1 MNRLFLQVKLENRR
15 ESRKATPFKIVYFK
29 PSKSCCARLSILLL
43 FLFGVLDYFVGI
55 QIKLQEKDYFDTFKY
70 PIFGNI
76 SIYIDELQKGLKP
89 SVTPYMNHNY
99 TFFISNSHTCDK
111 TKEPNKLQLQ
121 EDQNKSSKLELAI
134 LVKSAVSNVEQ
145 RNVIRK
151 TWGDEKQLKRLV
163 TIHTVFL
170 LGYPGDENAQNKL
183 LEENSKFH
191 DLVQGDFTDT
201 YFNNTIK
208 TLMGFQWASI
218 FCEKSNYYLFVDDD
232 YYISVKNLI
241 YFLQNPSKYEEYAE
255 KMNTKYEIP
264 NKAPQASL
272 EVLEHIPKIKS
283 KDFYAGYVCNVP
295 PVRDRSSKFFM
306 GLEEYE
312 YNLFPPFINA
322 GAYVVSQKTM
332 KTFFLASHFVKMF
345 RFDDVY
351 IGLLAKKCDI
361 KPYHSKRFWRF
372 REDRSIEDLNYTIA
386 SHEFHNPN
394 ELQDI
399 WLQQKKYGN
408 A

>member
-1 MNRLFLQVKLENRR
+1 MYRWKMNRLLLQFKLDQKR
-15 ESRKATPFKIVYFK
+15 ESRKSMLFNIVYFK
-29 PSKSCCARLSILLL
+29 PSKSCCAKVSIFLL
-43 FLFGVLDYFVGI
+43 FLFYTLDYFLGI
-55 QIKLQEKDYFDTFKY
+55 QIKLREKDYFDAFEY
-70 PIFGNI
+70 PIYGNV
-76 SIYIDELQKGLKP
+76 SIYIDELNKGLEP
-89 SVTPYMNHNY
+89 SVTRYMNHNY
-99 TFFISNSHTCDK
+99 TFLISNARTCDEA
-111 TKEPNKLQLQ
+111 KEHNKLKLQ
-121 EDQNKSSKLELAI
+121 VDKNKSSKLELVI

-151 TWGDEKQLKRLV
+151 TWGDRKQLQRLV

-218 FCEKSNYYLFVDDD
+218 FCENSDYYLFVDDD

-241 YFLQNPSKYEEYAE
+241 YFLENPPKYEEYAE
-255 KMNTKYEIP
+255 EMSTKYKIP
-264 NKAPQASL
+264 NEATQASP
-272 EVLEHIPKIKS
+272 EELEHIPKSKH

-306 GLEEYE
+306 GIDEYE
-312 YNLFPPFINA
+312 YNMFPPFINA

-332 KTFFLASHFVKMF
+332 KTFSLHLILSKCFVLMMF
-345 RFDDVY
+345 TLDF
-351 IGLLAKKCDI
+351 
-361 KPYHSKRFWRF
+361 
-372 REDRSIEDLNYTIA
+372 
-386 SHEFHNPN
+386 
-394 ELQDI
+394 
-399 WLQQKKYGN
+399 
-408 A
+408 